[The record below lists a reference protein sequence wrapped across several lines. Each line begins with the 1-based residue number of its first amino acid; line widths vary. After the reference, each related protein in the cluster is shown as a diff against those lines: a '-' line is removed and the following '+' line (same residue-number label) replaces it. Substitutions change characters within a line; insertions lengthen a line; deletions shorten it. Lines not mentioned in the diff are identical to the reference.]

1 MDFKVKQVSSLEKVF
16 YQDIDQL
23 KEFNHKTVMRGE
35 TFSYQIAMQAPINTA
50 ATVEID
56 SPLKDYIKVYAVR
69 NIPMDFPNYYDAN
82 PEDDYITL
90 KQGVMPD
97 MLQPIHTKRSVVRM
111 QGEPTAAWITVKI
124 PEDLEPGSYTINTI
138 VKKGT
143 IPQRFAT
150 EDFEFTLTM
159 NIDVTNETLPKEQ
172 IYFTQWFHSDC
183 IATAH
188 NVEIFSD
195 EHWDLIDKYMALAG
209 ELGINMILTPVITP
223 PLDTD
228 EGLRRPCVQLVKIE
242 KNGDKYSFDYTLL
255 KKWIDMAHKNGIEY
269 FEVSHLFS
277 QWGLLYTPNI
287 KVTENGVEDYKFG
300 WHVEA
305 KSPEYKKFLE
315 QFIPALIE
323 FFKSEG
329 IKEKCWFHISDEPSI
344 KHIENYEYAYNIIK
358 PLIDG
363 CETMDALSNYEF
375 YRKGLVLHPV
385 TAINHIGPFLEAK
398 NKNQWAYYCCSQY
411 HKVSNRFLSM
421 PSYRNRIIGLQL
433 YKFAIQGFL
442 QWGYNFYF
450 SQRSYYELNPYVST
464 SGDMAFPSGDPF
476 SVYPVKDGV
485 VPSLRAVVF
494 KEAIDDIKICKKLES
509 LIGREAVIK
518 MIDDEAGMDV
528 RFDAYPKNPDYII
541 NLIEKMELKIKEL
554 S

>member
-124 PEDLEPGSYTINTI
+124 PEDLEPGSYTINAI

-195 EHWDLIDKYMALAG
+195 EHWDLIDKYMALAV

-315 QFIPALIE
+315 QFIPALME
-323 FFKSEG
+323 FFKAEG
-329 IKEKCWFHISDEPSI
+329 IKDNCWFHISDEPSV

-358 PLIDG
+358 PLIED
-363 CETMDALSNYEF
+363 CNTMDALSSYEF
-375 YRKGLVLHPV
+375 YKQGLVPHPV
-385 TAINHIGPFLEAK
+385 TSINHIEPFLEAK
-398 NKNQWAYYCCSQY
+398 DKNQWAYYCCSQY

-476 SVYPVKDGV
+476 SVYPVKNGV

-494 KEAIDDIKICKKLES
+494 KEAIDDIKICKKLEA
-509 LIGREAVIK
+509 LIGRDAVIK